1 MKNITCKKCHNTV
14 YGRNNQIFCSQQCK
28 NDFHN
33 ENYREKHVKALNALK
48 QIMSN
53 AKKLESLYKIHGD
66 IALNGK
72 IFINKGLEPAF
83 TNYHRTDGV
92 FEFDD
97 WSLKEIGHDSFKI
110 IPPKNHKENE

>member
-1 MKNITCKKCHNTV
+1 MN
-14 YGRNNQIFCSQQCK
+14 
-28 NDFHN
+28 
-33 ENYREKHVKALNALK
+33 
-48 QIMSN
+48 N

-97 WSLKEIGHDSFKI
+97 WTLREIGEDLYKI
-110 IPPKNHKENE
+110 IPPKTKQINEQ